1 MAAYSRAAVE
11 SEGLVRTALTLT
23 LPAGLKCRN
32 ATNTLCLAAV
42 MVRKAEGGVQTM
54 TIGIAV
60 VGLGMAHK
68 PHIQSLRE
76 LKDRARIVA
85 CQSPTAA
92 RRELFS
98 ATHPDLPVA
107 GDLDAVLGDPQVD
120 AVILLTPPMT
130 HRDLVLRCAAA
141 GKHVLLEKPLDVT
154 AERARQSIDA
164 MQKADRRFGV
174 VLQHRFRAASRKLI
188 SIVQAGE
195 LGELISA
202 SASIR
207 WWRTPEY
214 FAEPGRGMKA
224 RDGGGVLITQAIHT
238 IDLFQ
243 SLTGPIA
250 RVAAM
255 AWTSP
260 QRKIDTEDIVAAAIS
275 FQNGAIGTIDATTV
289 AYPGFPE
296 KIELACEKGTAVLE
310 AETLAVYWRDGR
322 ILRHEGAESKSGG
335 ADPMA
340 FSHEAHKA
348 LITDFLDA
356 IEQGREPTVSGREA
370 LKVQLLI
377 EALLQSSDTGRALPL
392 R

>member
-1 MAAYSRAAVE
+1 
-11 SEGLVRTALTLT
+11 
-23 LPAGLKCRN
+23 
-32 ATNTLCLAAV
+32 
-42 MVRKAEGGVQTM
+42 
-54 TIGIAV
+54 
-60 VGLGMAHK
+60 
-68 PHIQSLRE
+68 
-76 LKDRARIVA
+76 
-85 CQSPTAA
+85 
-92 RRELFS
+92 
-98 ATHPDLPVA
+98 
-107 GDLDAVLGDPQVD
+107 
-120 AVILLTPPMT
+120 
-130 HRDLVLRCAAA
+130 
-141 GKHVLLEKPLDVT
+141 
-154 AERARQSIDA
+154 

-188 SIVQAGE
+188 SIVQSGE

-238 IDLFQ
+238 LDLFQ

-255 AWTSP
+255 ARTSP
-260 QRKIDTEDIVAAAIS
+260 QRKIDTEDIVAAAIG
-275 FQNGAIGTIDATTV
+275 FRGGAIGTIDATTV

-296 KIELACEKGTAVLE
+296 KIELACENGTAVLE
-310 AETLAVYWRDGR
+310 AETLTVYYRDGR

-348 LITDFLDA
+348 LITDFIDA
-356 IEQGREPTVSGREA
+356 VEAGREPTVSGREA

-377 EALLQSSDTGRALPL
+377 EASAAIGADR
-392 R
+392 

>member
-1 MAAYSRAAVE
+1 
-11 SEGLVRTALTLT
+11 
-23 LPAGLKCRN
+23 
-32 ATNTLCLAAV
+32 
-42 MVRKAEGGVQTM
+42 M

-76 LKDRARIVA
+76 LEERARIVA
-85 CQSPTAA
+85 CHSPTAA

-98 ATHPDLPVA
+98 ATHPDLPIVS
-107 GDLDAVLGDPQVD
+107 DLDAVLGDPDVD

-130 HRDLVLRCAAA
+130 HHDLVLRCAAA

-154 AERARQSIDA
+154 AERARQSIEA
-164 MQKADRRFGV
+164 MQKADLRFGV

-188 SIVQAGE
+188 SIVQAGD

-214 FAEPGRGMKA
+214 FAEPGRGMRA

-250 RVAAM
+250 RVAAL
-255 AWTSP
+255 ARTSP
-260 QRKIDTEDIVAAAIS
+260 QRRIDTEDIVAAAIS
-275 FQNGAIGTIDATTV
+275 FQSGAIGTIDATTV

-310 AETLAVYWRDGR
+310 AEALAVYWRDGR
-322 ILRHEGAESKSGG
+322 TLRHEGAESKSGG

-340 FSHEAHKA
+340 FSHEAHKT
-348 LITDFLDA
+348 LMTDFLEA

-377 EALLQSSDTGRALPL
+377 EALLQSSDTGQAVILA
-392 R
+392 